1 MQEEVKHE
9 KKKETVMVRAVHRG
23 WEATGVEETQGKFR

>member
-1 MQEEVKHE
+1 MQKEVKYL

-23 WEATGVEETQGKFR
+23 WEVTGVEETQGEFR